1 MSLTPK
7 QKTNL
12 IHMVFHNNRM
22 HGDMDDRTMLALE
35 ELGLIKYRGNFIWRL
50 TADGM
55 IRADKLAKKV
65 KTNHFNIAEQVRV
78 LGADSLLPPAK
89 KKKLDDEQ
97 AIRLALVRRLERSA
111 CSTRV
116 PMDILTLIASTL
128 ERY

>member
-78 LGADSLLPPAK
+78 LGAAVFCRQRKRKSLTTN
-89 KKKLDDEQ
+89 
-97 AIRLALVRRLERSA
+97 RRSG
-111 CSTRV
+111 
-116 PMDILTLIASTL
+116 
-128 ERY
+128 